1 MKYLYGASV
10 QGIQDFI
17 MKTNEL
23 KPIIGASELVD
34 RICTSMFDEFT
45 SDCKGGV
52 EKIVRA
58 AGNIRVIFHSKGD
71 CAEAYRNFPRKVMLA
86 APGITISQAV
96 VCLEDDSRYAAAAD
110 ELEARLKVERNRPVR
125 PLYPGLIGMRRA
137 QKTGEPAVAC
147 EHDDFIDLATKRKN
161 DALRIGRGKKR
172 DYRTLV
178 EKAFGGQVE
187 KLVVDNDELAG
198 ESGWLAV
205 VHADGNGFGRIV
217 QKLGGDKILFPK
229 LSVGIDECTRDAFQA
244 AVDSMFK
251 DLDTIPVRPLVLSGD
266 DVTFIC
272 RGDVALEFTA
282 RFLECFENKTKTEMS
297 ALAKESEQYAALLS
311 SGLTACA
318 GIAYMKPSYPFF
330 YAYHLA
336 ESLCHAAKVD
346 TKAKSSGQVPNSC
359 LMFYKIQ
366 DSVISD
372 WKSMAER
379 ELGYDGGTF
388 LFGPY
393 YAKNVFDDRWTVKN
407 LLDAAGSLKANN
419 NIKTSVRKW
428 ISLMY
433 SDAGKAGQHAERV
446 RLVNRGTASELFDE
460 VTVLKGGRCPAY
472 DVLTCVTLSK

>member
-45 SDCKGGV
+45 SRCKDRV
-52 EKIVRA
+52 ENIVRA
-58 AGNIRVIFHSKGD
+58 AGNIRVIFHSKDD

-96 VCLEDDSRYAAAAD
+96 VCLEDDCEYAAAAD
-110 ELEARLKVERNRPVR
+110 ELEVRLKVERNRPVR
-125 PLYPGLIGMRRA
+125 PLYPGLLGMMRA
-137 QKTGEPAVAC
+137 QKTGEPAVAY
-147 EHDDFIDLATKRKN
+147 EHDEYIDLATRRKN
-161 DALRIGRGKKR
+161 DALRIGRQQ
-172 DYRTLV
+172 DYSALV
-178 EKAFGGQVE
+178 EKAFGRQVE
-187 KLVVDNDELAG
+187 KLLVDNDELAG
-198 ESGWLAV
+198 ERGWLAV

-217 QKLGGDKILFPK
+217 QKLGGDKVLFPK
-229 LSVGIDECTRDAFQA
+229 LSVGIDECTRDAFRD
-244 AVDSMFK
+244 AVANMFSEQ
-251 DLDTIPVRPLVLSGD
+251 DIIPIRPLVLSGD

-272 RGDVALEFTA
+272 RGDIALEFTD
-282 RFLECFENKTKTEMS
+282 RFLECFETMTKERMS
-297 ALAKESEQYAALLS
+297 EFAKESEQYADLLS

-318 GIAYMKPSYPFF
+318 GIAFMKPSYPFF
-330 YAYHLA
+330 YAYDLA

-366 DSVISD
+366 DSVIYD
-372 WKSMAER
+372 WKNMAER
-379 ELGYDGGTF
+379 ELGYKGGTF

-393 YAKNVFDDRWTVKN
+393 YTEKVFDDRWTVAD
-407 LLDAAGSLKANN
+407 LLNVSMSLKSNN
-419 NIKTSVRKW
+419 NIKTAVRKW

-433 SDAGKAGQHAERV
+433 SDTGKAEQYAERV
-446 RLVNRGTASELFDE
+446 RLVNGARASELFAK
-460 VTVLKGGRCPAY
+460 VTVHEGERCPAY